1 MGMGPQEQQTV
12 AHLAQTVAQVASD
25 TGVSWEL
32 FKWGIG
38 LSLAYATGCYGM
50 LWKLFMLSKDG
61 RDRLWGAIEQLK
73 SNDIQ
78 HLKDEINEL
87 KRKR

>member
-1 MGMGPQEQQTV
+1 MSMAPQEQQTV
-12 AHLAQTVAQVASD
+12 AHLAQKVAQVVAD
-25 TGVSWEL
+25 PGVSWEL

-61 RDRLWGAIEQLK
+61 RDKLWGAIAEMKTNELK
-73 SNDIQ
+73 
-78 HLKDEINEL
+78 HLQDQIDGL